1 MDYSCKMCGEILSAD
16 MVEAVCE
23 CEYCGSRQTLPTR
36 YFGEHAELY
45 ARACELRFK
54 TDFERAQ
61 KLFRQ
66 LSEEIPDE
74 PEGYWGLVLCRCG
87 VEYTDDP
94 VSGMKIPVCRIS
106 SGGDIASDENYLRA
120 IELASPEQSP
130 IYRREG
136 AAIEM
141 LRREMIERV
150 GTGERYDVFI
160 CCRETDESGRST
172 PDSVIASEIYAQLIR
187 EGFGVFYAA
196 ETLGGSAERDSELY
210 SAAAINSAKVMLIVG
225 ARPESFNA
233 PVMKSILR
241 RCRATVKKDG
251 GRLIIPCIKNM
262 DPRSLP
268 AELAQYPAK
277 DVSRLGFL
285 PEVIRSIRAV
295 LAGSA
300 AVGDSG
306 GVRRSSGSRST
317 PEKLLR
323 RIRIFLMEEDFDAAQ
338 EYSDMILDAAPEC
351 WQAHFAKF
359 LAGIGCRCSADL
371 FLEEVID
378 SFGRGYVQDFGYD
391 YYDDEL
397 FRSRFDEI
405 LGEDM
410 KRALECA
417 KGGPDS
423 EQITTV
429 YERLVSAVRDDV
441 YLKEQEEIDIEEKS
455 ELDRLRRSHDMEEDS
470 KRASRR
476 KKQQI
481 RTRFL
486 TYMAVFL
493 AVMILLLTQFH
504 MKWAIAPIIAAIPVT
519 LAVLA
524 GLEK

>member
-1 MDYSCKMCGEILSAD
+1 MDYICKMCGEILAAD

-36 YFGEHAELY
+36 YFGEYAELY
-45 ARACELRFK
+45 NRACELRFK

-74 PEGYWGLVLCRCG
+74 PEGFWGLVLCRCG
-87 VEYTDDP
+87 VEYMDDP
-94 VSGMKIPVCRIS
+94 VSGMKVPVCRIS
-106 SGGDIASDENYLRA
+106 SGKDIASDENYLKA
-120 IELASPEQSP
+120 IELAEPEQVSV
-130 IYRREG
+130 YRREG

-141 LRREMIERV
+141 LRRDMIEQV

-160 CCRETDESGRST
+160 CCRETDEYGRST
-172 PDSVIASEIYAQLIR
+172 PDSVVASEIYHQLMR
-187 EGFGVFYAA
+187 EGFRVFYAA
-196 ETLGGSAERDSELY
+196 ETLADAVEGDRELY
-210 SAAAINSAKVMLIVG
+210 TSAAINTARVMLIIGTSLGNFAATSV
-225 ARPESFNA
+225 
-233 PVMKSILR
+233 KSTLR
-241 RCRATVKKDG
+241 RCIASVKRDS
-251 GRLIIPCIKNM
+251 GRLIIPCVKNM
-262 DPRSLP
+262 DPRDLP

-285 PEVIRSIRAV
+285 PEVIRSIRSV
-295 LAGSA
+295 LAGDA
-300 AVGDSG
+300 AASGSG
-306 GVRRSSGSRST
+306 GVRRSPGVRST

-323 RIRIFLMEEDFDAAQ
+323 RIRIFLMEEDFEAAQ
-338 EYSDMILDAAPEC
+338 EYSDMILDVAPEC

-378 SFGRGYVQDFGYD
+378 SFSGDYVQEFGYD
-391 YYDDEL
+391 YSDDEL
-397 FRSRFDEI
+397 FRSRLDEM

-410 KRALECA
+410 MKALECA
-417 KGGPDS
+417 GDFSDS

-429 YERLVSAVRDDV
+429 YERLMNAVRDDV
-441 YLKEQEEIDIEEKS
+441 YLKEQEKIDIDEKS
-455 ELDRLRRSHDMEEDS
+455 ELDRLRRSHNMAEDA
-470 KRASRR
+470 KRASKR

-481 RTRFL
+481 RSRFL
-486 TYMAVFL
+486 VYMAVFFGIL
-493 AVMILLLTQFH
+493 ILLVTQFN
-504 MKWAIAPIIAAIPVT
+504 MKWAIVLIIAAIPVT